1 MDIAERVNIS
11 ILNRYYGALLTDRQR
26 DIVTMYIDNNLTL
39 VEISEELNV
48 SRQAVKDALDNALES
63 LNTFEYKLGFLAR
76 DERIKS
82 ILENKTPVEIDMA
95 TRLQIIQILE
105 D

>member
-1 MDIAERVNIS
+1 MNIEERVNVS
-11 ILNRYYGALLTDRQR
+11 ILTKYYGKLLTDKQR

-39 VEISEELNV
+39 VEISEELGV
-48 SRQAVKDALDNALES
+48 SRQAVKDALDNALDL
-63 LNTFEYKLGFLAR
+63 LNSFEGKLGFLAR
-76 DERIKS
+76 DQKIKTL
-82 ILENKTPVEIDMA
+82 LEDKTLSEIDMA